1 MDAILKGLNDQQ
13 KCVVLSP
20 SPVLQVLAPPGSG
33 KTKTLTA
40 RVAYLISQQ
49 GLKPWNMIV
58 CTFTIKAAREM
69 QERIRNFVGDK
80 LEAKLVLGT
89 FHSVARRF
97 LVAYGQ
103 HLGLPKNFGIAD
115 TSDSLAIIKR
125 IIKRQDYQTEPAR
138 ARSRI
143 SRLKSGV
150 TTTNAAKPTADLEQQ
165 EFDAIYAEYEETL
178 RASNLL
184 DYDDLLLRCVE
195 LLKRYPE
202 CVSNIEAVLI
212 DEFQDTN
219 NVQYELMSLF
229 AQHRNSPSGHA
240 PSITIV
246 GDPDQSIYSFRSAE
260 IKNLKRMC
268 KQYDDTQVVYL
279 EENYRSSGSIL
290 HAALKLIEQDESR
303 PNKKLLSTHCTGEQ
317 PVLRTLP
324 TSGAEATWI
333 VSELQRSFTLASG
346 LLTYSD
352 YAILLRSASLSLHI
366 ERALGS
372 TGIPYRMIGGLKF
385 FDRVEIK
392 ILLDYLR
399 VICQPDHNDAV
410 KRVINVPARKIGDAT
425 VNSLVEEAEKQKRTL
440 WNAILDIA
448 QGRRKP
454 TTKLSTP
461 AQKGI
466 ECFVNIILTARKK
479 LMRDTDEAWTV
490 VELIQHILQKLSYE
504 DYLRKSHPEDF
515 DNRWANV
522 EELLIQATEFSTAIA
537 DESCINEDA
546 LFAPE
551 DVEQRQLDGAEDA
564 LGRFL
569 ANMALAAAVD
579 VPEGENATPN
589 QVTISTIHAAKGLE
603 WPVVFIPSASEG
615 TIPHSRA
622 EDTDEERRL
631 LYVGMTR
638 AQGLLYISWS
648 KQNLRSDAPAQVS
661 SFLSSKTMVK
671 CFAKR
676 GPSFTL
682 PNVQDLARILRR
694 ECPTAASLLNA
705 MSQCSRPED
714 NLWPEDG
721 EEISAEATY
730 LEVNIVKS
738 DTFDW
743 RPPMKRQKTTFSS
756 FDRSFTT
763 ISEIQSSRLDSTSHL
778 NTGFMSARTMYCSA
792 ARPVS
797 TSGTMPSTDS
807 INTSF
812 RSALSVYENTPPIP
826 PSRTAATS
834 NVTANAVANQNVKT
848 TQQGPKG
855 SKRQLA
861 GQGSIT
867 NFFGKASTSKQQKA
881 ATVNEAALVPM
892 ATTHRISESASI
904 TKPSN
909 APMCELSSSSA
920 KPNSQRPPDIPPAL
934 AKHRLASKSAFK
946 PPFRRTQDIDEN
958 GQRYILLSSS
968 PTKAE
973 EGDI

>member
-1 MDAILKGLNDQQ
+1 MDVILKGLNDQQ
-13 KCVVLSP
+13 KCAVLGP

-69 QERIRNFVGDK
+69 KERIRSLVGEK

-89 FHSVARRF
+89 FHSVARRY

-103 HLGLPKNFGIAD
+103 HLGLPKSFGIAD

-125 IIKRQDYQTEPAR
+125 ILKRHEYHTEPAKI
-138 ARSRI
+138 RSRI

-150 TTTNAAKPTADLEQQ
+150 TAMNAAKLTVDFDQQ
-165 EFDAIYAEYEETL
+165 EFDAIFAEYEETL

-195 LLKRYPE
+195 LLKRYPD

-229 AQHRNSPSGHA
+229 AQHRSSPSGHV

-290 HAALKLIEQDESR
+290 HAASELIEQDESR

-324 TSGAEATWI
+324 TAAAEATWV
-333 VSELQRSFTLASG
+333 VSELQRSLTLAGG
-346 LLTYSD
+346 LLIYSD

-366 ERALGS
+366 ERALGGS
-372 TGIPYRMIGGLKF
+372 GIPYRMIGGLKF

-399 VICQPDHNDAV
+399 VLYQPDHNDAV
-410 KRVINVPARKIGDAT
+410 KRVINVPARKVGDAT
-425 VNSLVEEAEKQKRTL
+425 INSLIEEAEKQKRTL
-440 WNAILDIA
+440 WSLILDIA
-448 QGRRKP
+448 QGRRKS
-454 TTKLSTP
+454 TTKVP
-461 AQKGI
+461 PQAEKGI
-466 ECFVNIILTARKK
+466 ESFVNIILTMRKK
-479 LMRDTDEAWTV
+479 LSRDTDESFAV
-490 VELIQHILQKLSYE
+490 AELIQHILQKLSYE

-515 DNRWANV
+515 DNRWGNV

-537 DESCINEDA
+537 DDSYVNEDE
-546 LFAPE
+546 LYAPDE
-551 DVEQRQLDGAEDA
+551 VEQRQLDGPEEV
-564 LGRFL
+564 LSRFL
-569 ANMALAAAVD
+569 ANVALAAAVD
-579 VPEGENATPN
+579 APEGENATPN

-603 WPVVFIPSASEG
+603 WPVVFIPAASEG

-638 AQGLLYISWS
+638 AQGLLYLSWS
-648 KQNLRSDAPAQVS
+648 KQNLRSDSAAQLS
-661 SFLSSKTMVK
+661 SFLSSKKMTK

-694 ECPTAASLLNA
+694 ECPTSMSLQNS

-714 NLWPEDG
+714 NLWPEDV
-721 EEISAEATY
+721 EEIPAEVTHWQTNT
-730 LEVNIVKS
+730 VSV
-738 DTFDW
+738 DPFDW
-743 RPPMKRQKTTFSS
+743 QRPMKRQKTTSS
-756 FDRSFTT
+756 IFKSSSTTAGVTRSSMTA
-763 ISEIQSSRLDSTSHL
+763 STSHL
-778 NTGFMSARTMYCSA
+778 NTGFISARTMYS
-792 ARPVS
+792 S
-797 TSGTMPSTDS
+797 TPSTVPTGGTMPRTDS
-807 INTSF
+807 INTGF
-812 RSALSVYENTPPIP
+812 RSALSVYDDMPPNP
-826 PSRTAATS
+826 HPRT
-834 NVTANAVANQNVKT
+834 TAGPNST
-848 TQQGPKG
+848 TKQTTKSIQQGPKG

-867 NFFGKASTSKQQKA
+867 NFFGKGAILKQPKDATADDEASTPASLEHSTSQP
-881 ATVNEAALVPM
+881 VNISNEAN
-892 ATTHRISESASI
+892 TTIREM
-904 TKPSN
+904 SN
-909 APMCELSSSSA
+909 PLA
-920 KPNSQRPPDIPPAL
+920 KLNTQQLPDIPPTF
-934 AKHRLASKSAFK
+934 AKHRLTTKPAFK
-946 PPFRRTQDIDEN
+946 PPTRLTRDFDEN
-958 GQRYILLSSS
+958 AKRYILLSSS
-968 PTKAE
+968 PTRGE
-973 EGDI
+973 ED